1 MIRKVKSLL
10 LMCMA
15 VMALFAVTLFG
26 CTDNDDKKD
35 GGEVSVVSIALN
47 EDALTL
53 TVGQTAT
60 LEVTVLP
67 GNATD
72 KSVSW
77 STSAAAVATVSD
89 GVVNAVAA
97 GQAVITVTSAADS
110 SITAS
115 CTVTVTAAVSHTH
128 TFDKQVAEDEYLAS
142 AATCTE
148 FAYGEPAGHSYGEW
162 QIPEDIG
169 DLIYSGQ
176 SVTLTRTCTVCQE
189 GTDGRVQTLVMSE
202 VIDEKENPDAN
213 FILDSSKEWGM
224 LVDFVRTGTYET
236 TPYNGYFVTEYIM
249 PDCTRDGMIS
259 GIYKSEEFGDIAF
272 ENISMSQLEHNGR

>member
-148 FAYGEPAGHSYGEW
+148 AATYYYSCECGEKGSETFAYGEPAGHSYGEW

-176 SVTLTRTCTVCQE
+176 SVTLTAV
-189 GTDGRVQTLVMSE
+189 GYAHAHLYGMS
-202 VIDEKENPDAN
+202 
-213 FILDSSKEWGM
+213 G
-224 LVDFVRTGTYET
+224 
-236 TPYNGYFVTEYIM
+236 GY
-249 PDCTRDGMIS
+249 
-259 GIYKSEEFGDIAF
+259 
-272 ENISMSQLEHNGR
+272 